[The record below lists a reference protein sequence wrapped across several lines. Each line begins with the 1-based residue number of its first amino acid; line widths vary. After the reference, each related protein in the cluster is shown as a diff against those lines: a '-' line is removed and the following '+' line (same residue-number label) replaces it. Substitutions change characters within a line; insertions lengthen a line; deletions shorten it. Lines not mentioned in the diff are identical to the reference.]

1 MIASNRFLIDI
12 VLLGAVILLP
22 WWLVTSLLIY
32 TFFLFNNF
40 YEIIFF
46 GFVFDVL
53 YGVDIG
59 VFSVNRPI
67 IFVIGLI
74 LYMILNKL
82 KQYLRSYA

>member
-32 TFFLFNNF
+32 TFFWFNNF

-59 VFSVNRPI
+59 VSSVNRPI